1 MSLYQ
6 EEDKII
12 DWFDNTEMYLNDS
25 RITAS
30 IKKVLET
37 MWKGEIAWGEISPS
51 WLVEF
56 DQQAISKYQLD
67 DSKPFFFNIELLD
80 FERVIDW
87 YHD

>member
-12 DWFDNTEMYLNDS
+12 DRFDNTEMYLNDS

-30 IKKVLET
+30 IKKVIET
-37 MWKGEIAWGEISPS
+37 MWKGEIARGEIVPS

-56 DQQAISKYQLD
+56 DQQAIQKYQLD
-67 DSKPFFFNIELLD
+67 DSKPFYFDIELLD